1 MIESTIWGPSLWYLI
16 HTLSYTYDK
25 NHKIHYQDFF
35 NYLKIIIPC
44 PVCREHYQSYI
55 TKTPIILDDKNDIIN
70 WCFIFHNAVNKRLDN
85 KSISIETCNTLYK
98 KVDNRIILNFLKI
111 IMKEHIDHL
120 FIFKK
125 FLLILL
131 KIYPDKNIR
140 NQNNINKIKNA
151 KGIQFLF
158 EINNLY
164 KLLGN

>member
-1 MIESTIWGPSLWYLI
+1 MIKSTIWGPSLWYLI

-44 PVCREHYQSYI
+44 PICREHYRSYI
-55 TKTPIILDDKNDIIN
+55 TKNPITINNKNDFIN
-70 WCFIFHNAVNKRLDN
+70 WCFIFHNKVNIRLDN
-85 KSISIETCNTLYK
+85 SCMSIDTCNKLYK
-98 KVDNRIILNFLKI
+98 VIDNKIIVNLLKI
-111 IMKEHIDHL
+111 LMKEYINQMVV
-120 FIFKK
+120 FKK

-140 NQNNINKIKNA
+140 DKINIIKIKNA
-151 KGIQFLF
+151 KGILFLI
-158 EINNLY
+158 EVNNLY